1 MKMAGSSWSTLLFS
15 KICAACAG
23 PPQSIFDA
31 KNAEDAFG
39 AASRSVLENVLEN
52 RSHLRLHVL
61 GEENSKMRI
70 VEFDKGLKF
79 LRVLFKGG
87 TIPPAES
94 VVNKFKQRI
103 HSLLNPREARSLLE
117 TLTGLE
123 NTINGWGQCYCK
135 FDVGRLHLDL
145 DAYIRK
151 EVSEYMHHN
160 EFLLQRNTASRK
172 QMRLL
177 GIPERKG
184 QL

>member
-1 MKMAGSSWSTLLFS
+1 MG
-15 KICAACAG
+15 
-23 PPQSIFDA
+23 
-31 KNAEDAFG
+31 
-39 AASRSVLENVLEN
+39 NVLEN

-70 VEFDKGLKF
+70 LEFDKGLKF
-79 LRVLFKGG
+79 LGVLFKGG
-87 TIPPAES
+87 TIAPAES

-117 TLTGLE
+117 TLTGLK
-123 NTINGWGQCYCK
+123 NTINGWRQCYCK
-135 FDVGRLHLDL
+135 FDVGRFYLDL

-177 GIPERKG
+177 GIPELKG